1 MRVLILDMVHGGDLL
16 ARRHAAE
23 GDDVTCVDV
32 YGICP
37 QSLKDELRSMEI
49 RVADSVPAGAYDV
62 TVMPKHC
69 PQSFIG
75 DADPGRILT
84 FSQDVSRF
92 IEDGRF
98 RIEVTGVKGKTSA
111 CYLIA
116 MMLHDS
122 GRRVLLHTSRGEGP
136 WTDSG
141 HRIERKVSIAP
152 PYLMTLAA
160 GDYDAVVC
168 EVSLGGSGRADIAC
182 ITNLVEDYGIA
193 RNTFR
198 ASEAKRDIFTDRG
211 TNIVL
216 GDEIGFWSQYRD
228 DLHPYGGRV
237 RTVSAPRLGEPL
249 RVIVDY
255 DGESEVELDGS
266 YIATEY
272 IGAMDLALEV
282 CHTMGVPRDS
292 VLGSLRRFRGVPG
305 RGEILEE
312 DGRTVIRER
321 NPGISHI
328 SIGRTLDCLAEMGA
342 LDGAMVLLDPVSR
355 KVCDK
360 LDRPQIEEVVAAHG
374 VPLVI
379 TRGDGERPE
388 IPSDVRVLVEFVKEG
403 YQ

>member
-1 MRVLILDMVHGGDLL
+1 MVHGGDLL
-16 ARRHAAE
+16 ARRHQAE

-37 QSLKDELRSMEI
+37 QERKDDLASYDI
-49 RVADSVPAGAYDV
+49 RVAGEVPPGKYDM

-69 PQSFIG
+69 PMRFIG
-75 DADPGRILT
+75 DADPGEIVT
-84 FSQDVSRF
+84 FSQDMGRF
-92 IEDGRF
+92 IDDTRF

-111 CYLIA
+111 CYLISK
-116 MMLHDS
+116 MLHDS
-122 GRRVLLHTSRGEGP
+122 GRRVLLHSSRGEGP
-136 WTDSG
+136 WTDDG
-141 HRIERKVSIAP
+141 HRIDRKVSIAP

-168 EVSLGGSGRADIAC
+168 EVSLGGSGKADIAC

-193 RNTFR
+193 KNTFR
-198 ASEAKRDIFTDRG
+198 ASEAKRDVFTDRG

-216 GDEIGFWSQYRD
+216 DSEREFWSQYHD
-228 DLHPYGGRV
+228 GLVGYGGRISV
-237 RTVSAPRLGEPL
+237 LSEPRLGRPL
-249 RVIVDY
+249 RVSVDY
-255 DGESEVELDGS
+255 DGVSEVELDPS
-266 YIATEY
+266 YIQTEY
-272 IGAMDLALEV
+272 IGAMELALEV
-282 CHTMGVPRDS
+282 CHTMGVPRES
-292 VLGSLRRFRGVPG
+292 VLRSLAEFRGVPG
-305 RGEILEE
+305 RGIIAHE

-328 SIGRTLDCLAEMGA
+328 SIGRTLQCLREMDA

-360 LDRPQIEEVVAAHG
+360 LDRDQIEKVVAEYG

-388 IPSDVRVLVEFVKEG
+388 VPSDVKLFIEFVKEA